1 MWRSR
6 INSEE
11 KSQEGKRM
19 KIESGGNN
27 FWCVSNWPLVDPGVS
42 HTIDLKREKK

>member
-19 KIESGGNN
+19 KIESGGIKGE
-27 FWCVSNWPLVDPGVS
+27 VKG
-42 HTIDLKREKK
+42 KERK